1 MSFYSQFGQDRWLSQ
16 TVFKNIKNGYFVE
29 IGADDGIQGSNTKYF
44 EEIGWTGVCIE
55 PSPKRFLKLTDNRK
69 CHCENVA
76 ISNTDDTVQFMDI
89 SGYGKQL
96 SGIVNMYDP
105 RHKTRIE
112 GDLNNPKN
120 TGYEIVDVRCVT
132 LNSVLDKYDIQH
144 VDFCSIDTEG
154 AEVNILSSIDFD
166 AINIRVI
173 MVENN
178 YKDES
183 IDTILTKNGYT
194 KRHSISI
201 DDIYV
206 KD

>member
-55 PSPKRFLKLTDNRK
+55 PSPERFLSLTDNRK

-76 ISNTDDTVQFMDI
+76 ISNTDGTVQFMDI

-96 SGIVNMYDP
+96 SGIVDMYDP

-183 IDTILTKNGYT
+183 IDTILTKNGYI
-194 KRHSISI
+194 KRHSIRI

>member
-1 MSFYSQFGQDRWLSQ
+1 
-16 TVFKNIKNGYFVE
+16 
-29 IGADDGIQGSNTKYF
+29 
-44 EEIGWTGVCIE
+44 
-55 PSPKRFLKLTDNRK
+55 
-69 CHCENVA
+69 
-76 ISNTDDTVQFMDI
+76 MDI